1 MIIRV
6 HYDSGEFVR
15 TGKRR
20 GGRILVIR
28 GEVGVVDRRKV
39 RIRHGERSTV
49 SNTSRVLEVVVV
61 LSGSCSDLY
70 RGCLEV
76 SSLSFVNRS
85 NACKGR
91 GVSKFVALFVLC
103 QNVAIV
109 REGVFRFP

>member
-1 MIIRV
+1 MAIVPLYRIQV
-6 HYDSGEFVR
+6 DKWEF
-15 TGKRR
+15 
-20 GGRILVIR
+20 
-28 GEVGVVDRRKV
+28 
-39 RIRHGERSTV
+39 
-49 SNTSRVLEVVVV
+49 LEVVVV

-76 SSLSFVNRS
+76 SSLFLVNRS

-109 REGVFRFP
+109 RKSMFRFP